1 MQICSLASEEI
12 VWCSVTSSWLD
23 FSHHGGMRWEGG
35 IEPDKPLAYPI
46 LIPRTRGIQQ
56 RESAQSKENTLSSG
70 TYVDVELMF
79 RRTYLP

>member
-23 FSHHGGMRWEGG
+23 FSHHGGMRREGG